1 MLAIFLNVAVI
12 FALVGTGFIANRT
25 GILPGS
31 VTPHL
36 TKLILTFTL
45 PAFILFSIAE
55 NTLTPAMLGE
65 MKEVSFIMLVIYILG
80 IPFCLLTVKLF
91 RFPRE
96 SRGLYASMLLFTNSG
111 FMGIPIASAVFG
123 QHGMFIM
130 VFENMYMTL
139 FLYSAG
145 VIMIGMDTEKK
156 VSVKDGIKSA
166 ANLCMFASLL
176 GVALLLIGFTF
187 PATISR
193 FLHLIGEMTVP
204 LSMMLVGI
212 QLGTSNLS
220 QLLRKPDLIGF
231 TVVKST
237 FLPAITLLCMY
248 FLDVAPMVKVITVLC
263 MALPAAA
270 ILVALSERNEADAS
284 LAAGGVSLS
293 TLFSMATIPLVCTLL
308 KAMFL

>member
-1 MLAIFLNVAVI
+1 MLVIFLNVAVI
-12 FALVGTGFIANRT
+12 FALVGAGFIANRT
-25 GILPGS
+25 DILPGS
-31 VTPHL
+31 ITPHL
-36 TKLILTFTL
+36 TKLILTYNL
-45 PAFILFSIAE
+45 PAFILISITE

-65 MKEVSFIMLVIYILG
+65 MKQVSIIMLTIYILG
-80 IPFCLLTVKLF
+80 MPFCLLAVKLF

-96 SRGLYASMLLFTNSG
+96 SRGLYAAMLLFTNSG

-130 VFENMYMTL
+130 VFENMFMTL
-139 FLYSAG
+139 FLYSTG
-145 VIMIGMDTEKK
+145 IIMIGIGTEEK
-156 VSVKDGIKSA
+156 VSIKHAIKSA
-166 ANLCMFASLL
+166 VNFCMVASVL
-176 GVALLLIGFTF
+176 GVVLLLIGFQF
-187 PATISR
+187 PATVSQ

-231 TVVKST
+231 TAVKST
-237 FLPAITLLCMY
+237 FLPALALLCMY
-248 FLDVAPMVKVITVLC
+248 FLDVSPMVKVITVLC
-263 MALPAAA
+263 MTLPSAA
-270 ILVALSERNEADAS
+270 ILVALSERNNANTP

-308 KAMFL
+308 KALFL